1 MAVYAVPASNLK
13 IGISVS
19 KKVGNSVVRS
29 KVKRRVSEAFRL
41 MIPNVDANYN
51 YVVNTYPPI
60 KDADYHEI
68 ADSLE
73 RLILKMGRLKK

>member
-1 MAVYAVPASNLK
+1 MALYAVPASNLK

-29 KVKRRVSEAFRL
+29 KVKRRISEAFRL
-41 MIPNVDANYN
+41 LVPNVDAHCN

-60 KDADYHEI
+60 KDAEYREI

-73 RLILKMGRLKK
+73 ALLMKLG